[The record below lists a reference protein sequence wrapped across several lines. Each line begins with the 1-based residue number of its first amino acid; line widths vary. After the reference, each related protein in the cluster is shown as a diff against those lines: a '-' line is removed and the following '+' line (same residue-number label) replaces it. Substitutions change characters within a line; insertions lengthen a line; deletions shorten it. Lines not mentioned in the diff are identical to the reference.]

1 MGMLIEG
8 DWIDNDEQYRTG
20 DKGTFV
26 RENSVFR
33 DTIKADGS
41 TEYPAEKGRY
51 HLFLRLIVPGHTA
64 PKLFAD

>member
-8 DWIDNDEQYRTG
+8 EWIDDDEQYRTG

-26 RENSVFR
+26 RLNSGFR

-41 TEYPAEKGRY
+41 TEYPAEVY
-51 HLFLRLIVPGHTA
+51 ASV
-64 PKLFAD
+64 